1 MPLIVKLPRQWAETD
16 RKTLPDLRKPEH
28 SSGYA
33 PLGDWR
39 PLPRC
44 EHGVYLSEDFD
55 VEFDGEGNAI
65 AALAPYCYVCYPLEK
80 NSRKPRKLIIARP
93 LEPGEYRLKDGKLFD
108 RRPVYTEIFTK
119 GGQDL
124 RLQKDYETGKRKLE
138 TMGGYV
144 AKERGY
150 GRAGRGHGPDSD
162 ADDIR
167 MSWLSGHEGSP
178 VGHADPEIKS
188 SDDGWTATLPSV
200 CPPDDYPDWLS
211 FWGWQGITE
220 KNWQSYSFPMLQG
233 AVHTN
238 LRTGLGLTEGDFF
251 GDQRQNRMHPDTM
264 RSLILWGQNKRHQ
277 QLKIQ
282 KAQSFLEERIPNPKY
297 VIADRRMPDSSR
309 AVSFI
314 TFYVPIERK
323 NGRVS
328 FRHHPPIYPMQPAP
342 RPEFPNLDGWHSPL
356 EWVRCSGVWRC
367 RFRSPAPSTRQLAAW
382 RNKPE
387 YQRTSVHRIP
397 LRRTK
402 RWSDDWRTERPMRDL
417 ATRLK
422 KRKKHETETTVR

>member
-1 MPLIVKLPRQWAETD
+1 
-16 RKTLPDLRKPEH
+16 
-28 SSGYA
+28 
-33 PLGDWR
+33 
-39 PLPRC
+39 
-44 EHGVYLSEDFD
+44 
-55 VEFDGEGNAI
+55 
-65 AALAPYCYVCYPLEK
+65 
-80 NSRKPRKLIIARP
+80 
-93 LEPGEYRLKDGKLFD
+93 
-108 RRPVYTEIFTK
+108 
-119 GGQDL
+119 
-124 RLQKDYETGKRKLE
+124 
-138 TMGGYV
+138 
-144 AKERGY
+144 
-150 GRAGRGHGPDSD
+150 
-162 ADDIR
+162 